1 MTMALIELD
10 KVSRIYRADGLELT
24 AFSTERLLIEIG
36 EFVCIAGPSGSG
48 KTTLLN
54 LIGAIDVPTVG
65 SVSVAGR
72 ATNGMS
78 PADSARMRLEHI
90 GFIFQSYNLIP
101 VLSAYE
107 NVEYVLLLKGV
118 SAEERKD
125 RVITALDSVGLK
137 DMMKKLP
144 KEMSGGQQQRVAVAR
159 AIVSSPP
166 IVIADEPTAN
176 LDSVT
181 GRELVSL
188 LHSLNQDKGTTFVF
202 SSHDPMVI
210 ERADRI
216 LTLKD
221 GRIVDDR
228 ICSERCTI

>member
-1 MTMALIELD
+1 MALIELD

>member
-1 MTMALIELD
+1 MALIELE
-10 KVSRIYRADGLELT
+10 KVRRTYRTDGLEVT
-24 AFSTERLLIEIG
+24 AFQTEHLVIDRG

-54 LIGAIDVPTVG
+54 LIGAIDVPTDGTVRI
-65 SVSVAGR
+65 AGHL
-72 ATNGMS
+72 TSTLG
-78 PADSARMRLEHI
+78 PAEAAGVRLENI

-101 VLSAYE
+101 VLTAYE
-107 NVEYVLLLKGV
+107 NVEYVLLLKGIS
-118 SAEERKD
+118 SAQSKER
-125 RVITALDSVGLK
+125 VMAALESVGLGR
-137 DMMKKLP
+137 MHKKLP
-144 KEMSGGQQQRVAVAR
+144 REMSGGQQQRVAVAR

-166 IVIADEPTAN
+166 IVLADEPTAN

-181 GRELVSL
+181 GRDLVNL
-188 LHSLNQDKGTTFVF
+188 LHSLNKDKGTTFVF

-221 GRIVDDR
+221 GLIVDDR
-228 ICSERCTI
+228 ICAGSCTI